1 MPRLKA
7 WSKRKFP
14 STEEEDRQCPFK
26 SFIAWTVCIR
36 GALVFLPVLCQA
48 GAVNAAFQLGCL
60 HNGTRLE
67 RWAFSAFRNMWMY
80 FFFLGM
86 SEATRGEDDEKR
98 GGHKV
103 SGGFFAGCITYV
115 LSSKTQNKC
124 SFADESECSI
134 VSSSHRICPRQFTTL
149 NVFLEFFMHFFGV
162 YVKCLSTLQKGAQRV
177 I

>member
-1 MPRLKA
+1 MPLQVFYSLDCLHQRGTRVSTGPLSSRGSQCRLSA
-7 WSKRKFP
+7 WL
-14 STEEEDRQCPFK
+14 STQWHTP
-26 SFIAWTVCIR
+26 
-36 GALVFLPVLCQA
+36 GALGVF
-48 GAVNAAFQLGCL
+48 G
-60 HNGTRLE
+60 
-67 RWAFSAFRNMWMY
+67 FSQRVDV